1 MIPFPARASAR
12 STRRAM
18 SMRTAVTTI
27 DSSARPT
34 TPASSQPAAPA
45 ARHGGGR
52 LFSFISARWIVFQL
66 HWGLGITLGLVL
78 ALMGITGAL
87 MSFEDPIMRVLSPGI
102 VTVAPREEAPLTPDA
117 LVSRIQAQRPHVA
130 VTSLTLTAGPGAA
143 ARVQLG
149 PREAAERSYV
159 DPYDGRLLGPARGEG
174 FFAFVRVLHR
184 WLALPD
190 GPRGVGRQIAGAAAL
205 ALLYLSLSGLYLRW
219 PRRPLDAGEWLRLDW
234 RSKGRT
240 LYRSLHAVIGTWV
253 LLVYLVF
260 SLTGLWWTYDWY
272 RGGATWVL
280 TGKAPVQREAG
291 PPRGP
296 GGDHGPN
303 GEHTPPDHA
312 HAAPAVVLDAAWAAF
327 QQQTGGRY
335 ASATL
340 APPMPGDTTIRIRF
354 LAPDAGHDR
363 AIDEMALDSRDGHV
377 ISTSS
382 YTGKPLGARIA
393 AAILSVH
400 RGSFFGIGG
409 AVLFM
414 LAALAMPLFTVT
426 GILLYLDRRRR
437 TAATRAAM
445 RAAAGTAAQSPA
457 APAAPPLWV
466 IHASQTGTA
475 EELAWRTAALLR
487 AAGRTVTVAALTDM
501 PPDRMTGQMLFI
513 ASTYGDGEAPDAV
526 RAYVRTHMPQ
536 PAALDGVDY
545 AVLALGDRHYSR
557 FCGFGLDLAA
567 WLGRSGAR
575 RLFGPVLVDQ
585 GDAAALSQWRDA
597 LRPLGD
603 NPAAPDTDIAAWGT
617 PPYADWRLVER
628 DCLNPGSPGGAVYHI
643 ALEPAAPAARQ
654 PWLPGD
660 IVCVQPG
667 NAPDRLAAF
676 LDAVDLRG
684 DEPVRTA
691 DGTVPLATVLRTRL
705 LPASPSPDAAMLAQG
720 LADALPS
727 LPCRDYSIASLAEEG
742 RLELLV
748 RQRHTPD
755 GGLGLGSGWLTVHA
769 AMGDTVS
776 LRIRG
781 NPAFHPPESARP
793 MILIGAGTGMAGL
806 RAHLKHRRAH
816 RQGDAWLLF
825 GERDGGC
832 DLFHTADIAGW
843 QADGTLSRVDLAF
856 SRDPTRPEYVQDRL
870 ADQAET
876 VRAWVARG
884 AAIYVCGNRN
894 GMAAA
899 VDSVLR
905 QILGDPAV
913 DDLMATGRYRRD
925 VY

>member
-1 MIPFPARASAR
+1 
-12 STRRAM
+12 
-18 SMRTAVTTI
+18 MRTAVSTI
-27 DSSARPT
+27 DSSAP
-34 TPASSQPAAPA
+34 PASAPVSAPATPRPAA
-45 ARHGGGR
+45 GSDGR
-52 LFSFISARWIVFQL
+52 RTSIGFKWVVFQL

-117 LVSRIQAQRPHVA
+117 LISRIQAQRPHVA

-149 PREAAERSYV
+149 PRETAERSYV
-159 DPYDGRLLGPARGEG
+159 DPYDGRLLGAARGEG
-174 FFAFVRVLHR
+174 FFAFVRELHR

-190 GPRGVGRQIAGAAAL
+190 GPRGVGRQIAGAAVL

-219 PRRPLDAGEWLRLDW
+219 PRRPLDIGEWLRLDW
-234 RSKGRT
+234 RGKGRT

-272 RGGATWVL
+272 RGAATWVL
-280 TGKAPVQREAG
+280 TGKAPVQRG
-291 PPRGP
+291 PGPQPGQQPGQPRGP
-296 GGDHGPN
+296 GA
-303 GEHTPPDHA
+303 A
-312 HAAPAVVLDAAWAAF
+312 HDRGAPAVSLDAAWAAF
-327 QQQTGGRY
+327 QEQTGGRY

-340 APPMPGDTTIRIRF
+340 APPMPGDTTVRIRF
-354 LAPDAGHDR
+354 LAPGTSHDR
-363 AIDEMALDSRDGHV
+363 AIDEMALDGRDGHV

-382 YTGKPLGARIA
+382 YADKPLGARIA
-393 AAILSVH
+393 GAMLSVH
-400 RGSFFGIGG
+400 RGSFFGLGG
-409 AVLFM
+409 AVVFM

-437 TAATRAAM
+437 KAATRAAM
-445 RAAAGTAAQSPA
+445 RSAGAAWSPATAAAE
-457 APAAPPLWV
+457 PPLWV

-487 AAGRTVTVAALTDM
+487 AAGRTVAVAALADM
-501 PPDRMTGQMLFI
+501 PPDRMAGQMLFI

-526 RAYVRTHMPQ
+526 RAYARTHMRQ

-597 LRPLGD
+597 LRPLG
-603 NPAAPDTDIAAWGT
+603 NAPAAADRTDTATDTGIAAWGT

-628 DCLNPGSPGGAVYHI
+628 DCLNPGSQGGAVFHI
-643 ALEPAAPAARQ
+643 ALEPAVPSARQ

-691 DGTVPLATVLRTRL
+691 DGTVPLAAVLRTRQ
-705 LPASPSPDAAMLAQG
+705 LPASPAAAPSPAAAMSAQT
-720 LADALPS
+720 LADTLPS

-769 AMGDTVS
+769 AMGDVVS
-776 LRIRG
+776 LRIRS

-806 RAHLKHRRAH
+806 RAHLKHRRALLL
-816 RQGDAWLLF
+816 GDAWLLF

-876 VRAWVARG
+876 VRAWVVRG
-884 AAIYVCGNRN
+884 AAIYVCGNRD